1 MIAHKNSAWI
11 RLLILALVTPWL
23 HGAAQAAPSDLTLKR
38 VLLSTGGVG
47 YFEYEAVID
56 GDAELVLDV
65 RLDQV
70 DDVLKSI
77 VVFDDVGG
85 VGTIRLPGREP
96 LAQVFRDL
104 PFDAQA
110 VTSPVRLLDAL
121 RGARVT
127 VAGSCDLS
135 GRIIGIE
142 AGVMALPDGGGTVT
156 RHRVGVLTDRGVQ
169 DFILEDA
176 DAVSFSDPALR
187 AQVETALAAI
197 AEHRIQDRRRLTIQ
211 ARGAGRRTVRVGYV
225 VGAPLWK
232 ATYRLTLTPGQDE
245 GHLQG
250 WAVVENMSGQDWH
263 DVELSLVSGN
273 PVTFRQALY
282 TSYYVPRPEVPV
294 EVLGRVLPQLDSGAV
309 QLKSEF
315 ASRRSDEMRESSGI
329 VALSEE
335 MASDSLM
342 ANEPA
347 AAAPLRSAPAALATM
362 RDDAA
367 TQVVFRIGE
376 PVSVASGQSLLVPI
390 TDDTVPAAPLA
401 LYQPATHDRHP
412 LAAVELANDTE
423 SGLPPG
429 VLTLYEQAGGVTYVG
444 DARLSSL
451 PAGDHRLLSFALD
464 RKILIDRETDSERV
478 VASGTIAQGVL
489 RLKVVRRETT
499 TYRLKSSDDAERRV
513 LIDHPRR
520 QGWKL
525 VTPSLDDVEA
535 TETALRLPTTIAGG
549 ATRTFAVT
557 VERPVIERFA
567 LVDLN
572 LNRLQ
577 AFAASREL
585 DPALRRAFEKLAGL
599 RRSVDV
605 ARGQIQA
612 LENQRA
618 GIHADQERLRDNLVR
633 VPSDSDLHR
642 RYLAKM
648 TDQEDAL
655 DRWEIAMAAARD
667 GVEAAERALAQA
679 IHDLEI

>member
-1 MIAHKNSAWI
+1 M
-11 RLLILALVTPWL
+11 
-23 HGAAQAAPSDLTLKR
+23 
-38 VLLSTGGVG
+38 
-47 YFEYEAVID
+47 
-56 GDAELVLDV
+56 
-65 RLDQV
+65 
-70 DDVLKSI
+70 
-77 VVFDDVGG
+77 
-85 VGTIRLPGREP
+85 
-96 LAQVFRDL
+96 
-104 PFDAQA
+104 
-110 VTSPVRLLDAL
+110 
-121 RGARVT
+121 
-127 VAGSCDLS
+127 
-135 GRIIGIE
+135 
-142 AGVMALPDGGGTVT
+142 
-156 RHRVGVLTDRGVQ
+156 
-169 DFILEDA
+169 
-176 DAVSFSDPALR
+176 
-187 AQVETALAAI
+187 
-197 AEHRIQDRRRLTIQ
+197 
-211 ARGAGRRTVRVGYV
+211 
-225 VGAPLWK
+225 
-232 ATYRLTLTPGQDE
+232 
-245 GHLQG
+245 
-250 WAVVENMSGQDWH
+250 
-263 DVELSLVSGN
+263 
-273 PVTFRQALY
+273 
-282 TSYYVPRPEVPV
+282 
-294 EVLGRVLPQLDSGAV
+294 
-309 QLKSEF
+309 
-315 ASRRSDEMRESSGI
+315 
-329 VALSEE
+329 
-335 MASDSLM
+335 
-342 ANEPA
+342 
-347 AAAPLRSAPAALATM
+347 
-362 RDDAA
+362 
-367 TQVVFRIGE
+367 
-376 PVSVASGQSLLVPI
+376 
-390 TDDTVPAAPLA
+390 
-401 LYQPATHDRHP
+401 
-412 LAAVELANDTE
+412 
-423 SGLPPG
+423 
-429 VLTLYEQAGGVTYVG
+429 
-444 DARLSSL
+444 

-633 VPSDSDLHR
+633 VPTDSDLHR

>member
-1 MIAHKNSAWI
+1 
-11 RLLILALVTPWL
+11 
-23 HGAAQAAPSDLTLKR
+23 
-38 VLLSTGGVG
+38 
-47 YFEYEAVID
+47 
-56 GDAELVLDV
+56 
-65 RLDQV
+65 
-70 DDVLKSI
+70 
-77 VVFDDVGG
+77 
-85 VGTIRLPGREP
+85 
-96 LAQVFRDL
+96 
-104 PFDAQA
+104 
-110 VTSPVRLLDAL
+110 
-121 RGARVT
+121 
-127 VAGSCDLS
+127 
-135 GRIIGIE
+135 
-142 AGVMALPDGGGTVT
+142 MALPDGGGTVT

-618 GIHADQERLRDNLVR
+618 GIHADQERLHDNLVR

-655 DRWEIAMAAARD
+655 DRWEIAMAAACD

-679 IHDLEI
+679 IHDIEI

>member
-1 MIAHKNSAWI
+1 M
-11 RLLILALVTPWL
+11 
-23 HGAAQAAPSDLTLKR
+23 
-38 VLLSTGGVG
+38 
-47 YFEYEAVID
+47 
-56 GDAELVLDV
+56 
-65 RLDQV
+65 
-70 DDVLKSI
+70 
-77 VVFDDVGG
+77 
-85 VGTIRLPGREP
+85 
-96 LAQVFRDL
+96 
-104 PFDAQA
+104 
-110 VTSPVRLLDAL
+110 
-121 RGARVT
+121 
-127 VAGSCDLS
+127 
-135 GRIIGIE
+135 
-142 AGVMALPDGGGTVT
+142 
-156 RHRVGVLTDRGVQ
+156 
-169 DFILEDA
+169 
-176 DAVSFSDPALR
+176 
-187 AQVETALAAI
+187 
-197 AEHRIQDRRRLTIQ
+197 
-211 ARGAGRRTVRVGYV
+211 
-225 VGAPLWK
+225 
-232 ATYRLTLTPGQDE
+232 
-245 GHLQG
+245 
-250 WAVVENMSGQDWH
+250 
-263 DVELSLVSGN
+263 
-273 PVTFRQALY
+273 
-282 TSYYVPRPEVPV
+282 
-294 EVLGRVLPQLDSGAV
+294 LPQLDSGAV

-347 AAAPLRSAPAALATM
+347 AAAPPRSAPAALATM

-618 GIHADQERLRDNLVR
+618 GIHADRERLRDNLVR

>member
-1 MIAHKNSAWI
+1 
-11 RLLILALVTPWL
+11 
-23 HGAAQAAPSDLTLKR
+23 PSDLSLQR

-47 YFEYEAVID
+47 YFEYAAVVD

-85 VGTIRLPGREP
+85 VGSILLPGREP

-110 VTSPVRLLDAL
+110 VTSPVRLLEAL

-127 VAGSCDLS
+127 VAGSRDLS

-142 AGVMALPDGGGTVT
+142 AEVMAFPDHGGTVT
-156 RHRVGVLTDRGVQ
+156 WHRVGVLSDRGVQ

-176 DAVSFSDPALR
+176 DAVSFADPALQ
-187 AQVETALAAI
+187 AQIETALAAI
-197 AEHRIQDRRRLTIQ
+197 AEHRIQNRRRLTIE
-211 ARGAGRRTVRVGYV
+211 ARGVGRRTVRVGYV

-232 ATYRLTLTPGQDE
+232 ATYRLTLTPGHEE

-294 EVLGRVLPQLDSGAV
+294 EVLGRVLPLLDSGAV
-309 QLKSEF
+309 ALKNEF
-315 ASRRSDEMRESSGI
+315 AGRRSDEMRASGAI

-335 MASDSLM
+335 SMQGSAM

-367 TQVVFRIGE
+367 TQVVFRIAE
-376 PVSVASGQSLLVPI
+376 PVSVASGQSLLVPTPTTPCRRRRWRSI
-390 TDDTVPAAPLA
+390 SRRPTSATRSPRSNSPTDTA
-401 LYQPATHDRHP
+401 
-412 LAAVELANDTE
+412 

-429 VLTLYEQAGGVTYVG
+429 VLTLYEQAAGGVTYVG

-489 RLKVVRRETT
+489 RLTVVRRETT
-499 TYRLKSSDDAERRV
+499 IYRLKSSDDAERRV

-525 VTPSLDDVEA
+525 VTPALDDVEA
-535 TETALRLPTTIAGG
+535 TEAALRLPTRIAGG

-557 VERPVIERFA
+557 VERPVVERFA

-572 LNRLQ
+572 LGRLQ

-585 DPALRRAFEKLAGL
+585 DQGLRRAFEKLANL

-618 GIHADQERLRDNLVR
+618 GIHADQDRLRDNLAR
-633 VPSDSDLHR
+633 VPADSDLHR

-655 DRWEIAMAAARD
+655 DRWEIAMVAARD
-667 GVEAAERALAQA
+667 RVEAAEQALAQA
-679 IHDLEI
+679 IHDLKI